1 MPSSPA
7 RFTVCPIIC
16 WCPLWTPSN
25 TPIVTTARPQ
35 PPGAACVPHH
45 RCMWVSL
52 SPRQDRSMTS
62 VMLAAV
68 LFDMD
73 GTLVDSDAVVARV
86 WTDWSKRRGVDLAEV
101 LRVTA
106 GRPTRDSLRELAPWM
121 SDTER
126 DDDAEELLAI
136 ERSELAGVVA
146 TKGALELIA
155 RLDEWRVAGRGGPR
169 PRPLRVAPVIAPAI
183 LEAIPDHG
191 QQPVQDRGGWF
202 ERQNYPVA
210 RGNEWTG
217 RGRQAGRHDVARR
230 GVRHAPPR
238 EDPARRAWR
247 HPRPD
252 GHRSAHHRGGED
264 DSAAHIRHRRH
275 QRIS

>member
-1 MPSSPA
+1 
-7 RFTVCPIIC
+7 
-16 WCPLWTPSN
+16 
-25 TPIVTTARPQ
+25 
-35 PPGAACVPHH
+35 
-45 RCMWVSL
+45 
-52 SPRQDRSMTS
+52 MTS

-155 RLDEWRVAGRGGPR
+155 RLDEWRVPFAVVTSAD
-169 PRPLRVAPVIAPAI
+169 RPLAHARLAAAGIEPPTVLITSTETLRGKPDPEGYLAAAAALGVPAREALVIEDTLAGVRAGKAAGSIVAG
-183 LEAIPDHG
+183 L
-191 QQPVQDRGGWF
+191 
-202 ERQNYPVA
+202 
-210 RGNEWTG
+210 
-217 RGRQAGRHDVARR
+217 R
-230 GVRHAPPR
+230 GVPGSDLDVPDLDALRDLLTSPAPGR
-238 EDPARRAWR
+238 FAL
-247 HPRPD
+247 RP
-252 GHRSAHHRGGED
+252 
-264 DSAAHIRHRRH
+264 
-275 QRIS
+275 